1 MSDRKIIYDTSVY
14 IKVLRSKPFA
24 ETFRSRYEID
34 LPFTFFNSVVVEEL
48 LAGATDSLRRA
59 TVEGLY
65 RPYERSRRVVTPAY
79 GVWKETG
86 RLLGMMRSQR
96 VDQKDRL
103 TGNFVNDL
111 LIAISAKSIGAKVV
125 TLNAD
130 DFTLIRK
137 YVPFVLEIIKA

>member
-14 IKVLRSKPFA
+14 IEVLRSKPFA
-24 ETFRSRYEID
+24 EAFRSRYEID
-34 LPFTFFNSVVVEEL
+34 LPLTFFNSVVVEEL

-65 RPYERSRRVVTPAY
+65 RPFERSRCGVTPTQ

-86 RLLGMMRSQR
+86 RLLGMMRGQR
-96 VDQKDRL
+96 VDQRDRL
-103 TGNFVNDL
+103 TGSFVNDF

-137 YVPFVLEIIKA
+137 YVPFVLEILKA